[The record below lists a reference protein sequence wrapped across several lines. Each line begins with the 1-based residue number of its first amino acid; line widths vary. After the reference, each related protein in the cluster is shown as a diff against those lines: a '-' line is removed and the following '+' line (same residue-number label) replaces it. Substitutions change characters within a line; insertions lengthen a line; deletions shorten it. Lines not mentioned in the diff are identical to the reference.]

1 MQIESKLSHKLN
13 DVGHFKFGSLFSK
26 IWTKYSAFLTQK
38 LAFTTYT
45 ILTYT
50 WVGILAI
57 SLSKLA
63 ASLKDIRFYDA
74 KNLNKKNPID
84 FWTNKIFVNFSYFS

>member
-50 WVGILAI
+50 
-57 SLSKLA
+57 
-63 ASLKDIRFYDA
+63 
-74 KNLNKKNPID
+74 
-84 FWTNKIFVNFSYFS
+84 